1 MFDPGLKKQCEFES
15 LAYEADSARLLMAC
29 KRPLDKQLRE
39 LRIYRLPLPLN
50 RATMT
55 VQRIPIGDVIG
66 SNQWKDFRPSDMT
79 IDPTTKNYVI
89 LASHEKGIA
98 VLTPDGEVVRSVPLP
113 GDHRQPEGVAIT
125 RDGILIVSDEAN
137 VTPAAITLYRWYP

>member
-1 MFDPGLKKQCEFES
+1 
-15 LAYEADSARLLMAC
+15 
-29 KRPLDKQLRE
+29 
-39 LRIYRLPLPLN
+39 
-50 RATMT
+50 MT